1 MSDFTTSEGG
11 QVEETELSIQ
21 APTETDGNSGADVD
35 LSAQID
41 ENNADLADRIKNA
54 INLTHSVAGIA
65 PGVNP
70 ASVVQQLES
79 LFPSGTGDSA
89 QSSGGAAAPKLEPLA
104 ATSTVPISTAP
115 TAASARQV
123 SRQDLSLLSLFNFLT
138 PSDIANN
145 DPSALMP
152 TPFAPGQSASTLQQ
166 QRTKPLNAPTIASAI
181 PVSSLPA
188 AALHLPQ
195 YMLHPQMQPQIAQ
208 QSLLQQ
214 LASAYSAG
222 GQSAPPLAA
231 AAGAGTV
238 PAAFVGGLMQPM
250 VAMNPPDFNFLM
262 AGGYPASLNP
272 GIALIPGTLNPGM
285 MGVLPGLGSFANMG
299 NFMWNPSVMTPM
311 AASYA
316 MASMP
321 HQVAALQEQFNLNN
335 AHGKMPNITSSHNGS
350 ASSNLGT
357 DKPLIKSREA
367 RWLIR
372 YNELLQVINCD
383 FLSPF
388 QLCLMRSRNTT
399 SNFCLFSQNS
409 FVWSTDIA
417 ASHTAM
423 QPIENCHGGS

>member
-1 MSDFTTSEGG
+1 MSDCMKSEEG
-11 QVEETELSIQ
+11 QVEETKLSKQ
-21 APTETDGNSGADVD
+21 APTETDGNSGADADVD
-35 LSAQID
+35 LSAQMD

-89 QSSGGAAAPKLEPLA
+89 QSSRGPAAPKLEPLVP
-104 ATSTVPISTAP
+104 TSMVPISTAP
-115 TAASARQV
+115 TAASTRQG
-123 SRQDLSLLSLFNFLT
+123 SRQDRGLLSLFNILT

-145 DPSALMP
+145 DPNALMP
-152 TPFAPGQSASTLQQ
+152 TPFAPGQSAYTLQQ
-166 QRTKPLNAPTIASAI
+166 QRTKPLIAPTIASAT
-181 PVSSLPA
+181 PVPSLPA

-195 YMLHPQMQPQIAQ
+195 YMLHPQMQPQITQ
-208 QSLLQQ
+208 QALLQQ

-222 GQSAPPLAA
+222 GQSAPPLAT
-231 AAGAGTV
+231 AAGVGPM

-272 GIALIPGTLNPGM
+272 GIALIPGALNPGM

-299 NFMWNPSVMTPM
+299 NFMWNPSAMTPI

-350 ASSNLGT
+350 SSSNMGT
-357 DKPLIKSREA
+357 DEPQIKSREA

-372 YNELLQVINCD
+372 YNELMQVINCD
-383 FLSPF
+383 FCSPF
-388 QLCLMRSRNTT
+388 QLCS
-399 SNFCLFSQNS
+399 
-409 FVWSTDIA
+409 
-417 ASHTAM
+417 
-423 QPIENCHGGS
+423 